1 MGVFLQD
8 LGLDSINSP
17 YQSFTLDLF
26 ESEVDISKAS
36 AIKNIIGGIFYIYI
50 HDSSR
55 FILLTDTGETVQKWT
70 RVFSTRC

>member
-26 ESEVDISKAS
+26 ESEVDISKAT
-36 AIKNIIGGIFYIYI
+36 AIKNIIGGIFNM
-50 HDSSR
+50 
-55 FILLTDTGETVQKWT
+55 
-70 RVFSTRC
+70 

>member
-26 ESEVDISKAS
+26 ESEVEISQAT
-36 AIKNIIGGIFYIYI
+36 AIKNIIGGIFYIYT
-50 HDSSR
+50 DPGFPVYSR
-55 FILLTDTGETVQKWT
+55 GRHSGGPT
-70 RVFSTRC
+70 RPDYFHPGSG